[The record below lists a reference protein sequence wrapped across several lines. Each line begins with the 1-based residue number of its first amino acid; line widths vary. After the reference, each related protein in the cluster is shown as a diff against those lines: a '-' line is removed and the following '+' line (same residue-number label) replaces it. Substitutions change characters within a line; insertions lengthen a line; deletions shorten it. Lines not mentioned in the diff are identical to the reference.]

1 MLKKVLVLLL
11 SLILFIG
18 LPTTQVH
25 ACDMGK
31 VGEYQVMSSSRWHT
45 AVIKP
50 DGSLWMWGSNI
61 QGEIGIGTI
70 SDTVSIPVKVMD
82 NVVSVSCGEY
92 YTAAIQSDGSLWM
105 WGSNE
110 NGQLGNGGVGNAYS
124 AYGEYMIQTTPVKI
138 LDGVA
143 AVCCGGSSTMMA
155 NTAAILTDGSLWVW
169 GRGLRNSGRSK
180 SGNATPVKVM
190 DDVVAVSC
198 DENMAA
204 AVTTDGSLWVW
215 GLLYN
220 LSGSGYDKTYKYF
233 DTPVKIADGVV
244 SVSCDSSNV
253 SFIKSDLSL
262 WIWGENWSG
271 KYGNGTVDGNVLCAA
286 DIPPVPVPGM
296 DHIISVSCARTHVL
310 ALKEDGSLWG
320 WGNNYF
326 SQMGNNR
333 AGNYIKD
340 AGSSYE
346 QPLQTIPIKI
356 MDNVSVATGAFGH
369 TMAIKQD
376 GTIWG
381 WGENEA
387 GVLGFSGGNREVTFS
402 GAVGSGDNTEQFQN
416 IKGVQTVPQK
426 MDNFTAW

>member
-25 ACDMGK
+25 AFDMGK

-61 QGEIGIGTI
+61 EGEIGIGTI
-70 SDTVSIPVKVMD
+70 SDIVSTPVKVMD

-110 NGQLGNGGVGNAYS
+110 NGQLGNGGVGNAYGAS
-124 AYGEYMIQTTPVKI
+124 GEYMIQTTPVKI

-143 AVCCGGSSTMMA
+143 AVCCGGYSYMP
-155 NTAAILTDGSLWVW
+155 NTAAILTDGSLWIW
-169 GRGLRNSGRSK
+169 GCGLWSSGRK
-180 SGNATPVKVM
+180 SGTTPVKVM

-198 DENMAA
+198 DSNIAA
-204 AVTTDGSLWVW
+204 AVTADGSLWVW
-215 GLLYN
+215 GCLYEPF
-220 LSGSGYDKTYKYF
+220 GSSYRTKYS
-233 DTPVKIADGVV
+233 DIPVKIADNVV
-244 SVSCDSSNV
+244 SVSCDSDNV

-262 WIWGENWSG
+262 WIWGGNWSG
-271 KYGNGTVDGNVLCAA
+271 KYGNGTVGGNVCCAP

-296 DHIISVSCARTHVL
+296 DHIISVSCAGTHVL

-320 WGNNYF
+320 WGSNFF
-326 SQMGNNR
+326 SEMGNNR
-333 AGNYIKD
+333 AGNDIKD

-346 QPLQTIPIKI
+346 TPLQTIPIKI
-356 MDNVSVATGAFGH
+356 MDNVSVARGAFGH

-381 WGENEA
+381 WGENGTGE
-387 GVLGFSGGNREVTFS
+387 LGFSGGNRKVTFS
-402 GAVGSGDNTEQFQN
+402 GAVSSGDNTEQFQN
-416 IKGVQTVPQK
+416 IKGVQTVPKK